1 MAHGKIR
8 VVEEPRRGGRR
19 GAWHVDA
26 KTVET
31 AYWRRWEETFHPLH
45 CKSTADSPSA
55 SWPSLEWFNASS
67 RPCGSSNVISP
78 ASTSAASGVR
88 DGALSRINPWT
99 QAVRS
104 STGKKGAGG
113 AKHGPRD
120 ADATGVDEGKGDI
133 DWGRLRTGG

>member
-8 VVEEPRRGGRR
+8 PVEKPRRGGRR

-55 SWPSLEWFNASS
+55 SSPSLDWFNASS
-67 RPCGSSNVISP
+67 RPCGSSDVISP
-78 ASTSAASGVR
+78 ASTSSSSGGP
-88 DGALSRINPWT
+88 DGSLSRINPWT

-120 ADATGVDEGKGDI
+120 DHATGGDH
-133 DWGRLRTGG
+133 RTGQLY